1 MIIIDIFIIAFSF
14 IIASLIIT
22 LLLGIYFN
30 IAEKIKKSGDFSMKN
45 PPKPPKR
52 CYIDI
57 IDEDIEFLKSSKKA
71 AEAEADFYKEKYNKL
86 LDGICFSAKRNQ
98 CGDTFSIK
106 VDLKCQWDIECKKCQ
121 RIKELESKVKALEI
135 ELEGVI

>member
-1 MIIIDIFIIAFSF
+1 MEYELFLLLILSVLVNIL
-14 IIASLIIT
+14 LIIEKPTKSKQILELKHSVET
-22 LLLGIYFN
+22 LATKLQ
-30 IAEKIKKSGDFSMKN
+30 
-45 PPKPPKR
+45 KPTDNGK
-52 CYIDI
+52 
-57 IDEDIEFLKSSKKA
+57 
-71 AEAEADFYKEKYNKL
+71 ADFYKEKYNKL

-106 VDLKCQWDIECKKCQ
+106 VDLKCQWDIECKKCK